1 MFVIIAGATATGKS
15 GAAVALAKI
24 MGGEVISADSMQ
36 VYRGMDIGTF
46 KLSTAEMRGIKHH
59 LIDIISPHEVFSAAR
74 FKELAEKAMD
84 SIKAA
89 GKTAIMAGGTGL
101 YINSI
106 IRGLAPGRE
115 TPPEIKESLRRELAS
130 RGLAH
135 MVAMLETLD
144 PDAPGAIDIKNGRR
158 VLRAIE
164 QIKSSGKTLDEF
176 RKSALDTVYNDE
188 HKMFIL
194 QLPRK
199 VLYERLDKRVDE
211 MLQRGLVGEVK
222 NLLDSGFL
230 PGETAMQ
237 AIGYKETAL
246 YINGLATF
254 KDSVEMIKSSTRNY
268 AKRQETWFKKY
279 PDAVRIDTQGIS
291 AEEIAGIIAGGL

>member
-24 MGGEVISADSMQ
+24 IGGEVISADSMQ

-46 KLSTAEMRGIKHH
+46 KISAAEMRGIKHH
-59 LIDIISPHEVFSAAR
+59 LIDILSPHEAFSAAC
-74 FKELAEKAMD
+74 FKELAEKSMD
-84 SIKAA
+84 SIIASGKKAV
-89 GKTAIMAGGTGL
+89 IAGGTGL

-135 MVAMLETLD
+135 MVGMLEALD
-144 PDAPGAIDIKNGRR
+144 PDASRAIDIKNGRR
-158 VLRAIE
+158 VIRAIE
-164 QIKSSGKTLDEF
+164 QIKSSGKTLEEF
-176 RKSALDTVYNDE
+176 RKSALDTVYNDD

-194 QLPRK
+194 QLPRMA
-199 VLYERLDKRVDE
+199 LYERLDKRVDE

-237 AIGYKETAL
+237 AIGYKEIAL
-246 YINGLATF
+246 YINGLASY
-254 KDSVEMIKSSTRNY
+254 KDAVEMIKSATRNY

-279 PDAVRIDTQGIS
+279 PEAVRIDIQGLS
-291 AEEIAGIIAGGL
+291 PEEIAGVIAGGL